1 MIFNLFRKPAIA
13 PDLVDQAYASIVAQS
28 RQVKFYADWGV
39 PDTVTGR
46 FDMISLHL
54 ALLLHRLKHEESARA
69 FAQAVVELFFKDM
82 DRSVRELGVTDLG
95 VPKKVRKMGEVF
107 YGLAGALDAALDT
120 KDAAAI
126 ESVLARNV
134 YDGPNPGA
142 RQLAAYVLEQI
153 EALASRSTSELISS
167 REAAA

>member
-1 MIFNLFRKPAIA
+1 MIFNLFRKPAVA
-13 PDLVDQAYASIVAQS
+13 PDLVDEAYLSIVAQS

-69 FAQAVVELFFKDM
+69 FTQAVVELFFKDM
-82 DRSVRELGVTDLG
+82 DRSVRELGTSDIG

-107 YGLAGALDAALDT
+107 YGLVGALDAPLDSKDVVALE
-120 KDAAAI
+120 AA
-126 ESVLARNV
+126 LARNV
-134 YDGPNPGA
+134 YGA
-142 RQLAAYVLEQI
+142 SHEAAGQLAAYALEQSRLLS
-153 EALASRSTSELISS
+153 ERSAASITSPKD
-167 REAAA
+167 AAA